1 MVCSSCGKQ
10 RNELSARKSK
20 LMPGVPLFLCNDCI
34 KGKLEPRYL
43 IILVGRQKGPAAVA
57 EYIRNARYYDA
68 EVKPILASELIV

>member
-1 MVCSSCGKQ
+1 
-10 RNELSARKSK
+10 
-20 LMPGVPLFLCNDCI
+20 MPGVPLFLCNDCI